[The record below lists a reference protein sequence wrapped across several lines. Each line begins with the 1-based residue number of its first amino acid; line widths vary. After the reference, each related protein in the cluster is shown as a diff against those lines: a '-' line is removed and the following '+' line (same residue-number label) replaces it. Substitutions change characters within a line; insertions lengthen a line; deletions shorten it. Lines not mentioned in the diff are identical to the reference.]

1 MDRAPSGRR
10 ASVHEDWRSWLAGRK
25 DEFFRYCSKDLESS
39 YVMLSV
45 ALNESIE
52 LFKCGRL
59 SKACQSVAVTPDLC
73 ERLATSLFAVLH
85 QMGEHARHYGIV
97 PNAAPLD
104 AANFRGSRGQRAAR
118 LNNLLCHVLF
128 TQRSQF
134 LYKLG
139 LLEEMVLEL
148 QREFSSASEKL
159 STDNAYQP
167 MPLWESLDATHFDL
181 NTCLRETIV
190 LLKSFMVTL
199 PDDQIHAFESSVRAL
214 RRRGIAAP
222 TSRGFR
228 PFGTGRAT
236 QVAGK

>member
-1 MDRAPSGRR
+1 MERAPSGRR

-25 DEFFRYCSKDLESS
+25 DEFFRFCSNDLESS

-45 ALNESIE
+45 TLNESIE

-59 SKACQSVAVTPDLC
+59 SKACQSVAVTPNLC
-73 ERLATSLFAVLH
+73 ERLVTSLSTVLH
-85 QMGEHARHYGIV
+85 QMGEHARHYAIV

-104 AANFRGSRGQRAAR
+104 AGNFRGPRGQRAAR
-118 LNNLLCHVLF
+118 LNSLLSHVLL

-139 LLEEMVLEL
+139 ILEEMVLEL
-148 QREFSSASEKL
+148 QCEFCSASERL
-159 STDNAYQP
+159 STGAPYQS

-190 LLKSFMVTL
+190 LLKSFLVTL
-199 PDDQIHAFESSVRAL
+199 PDDQVRAFEGSLRAF
-214 RRRGIAAP
+214 RRRGMAAP
-222 TSRGFR
+222 AGRRFR
-228 PFGTGRAT
+228 LFGTGRAA